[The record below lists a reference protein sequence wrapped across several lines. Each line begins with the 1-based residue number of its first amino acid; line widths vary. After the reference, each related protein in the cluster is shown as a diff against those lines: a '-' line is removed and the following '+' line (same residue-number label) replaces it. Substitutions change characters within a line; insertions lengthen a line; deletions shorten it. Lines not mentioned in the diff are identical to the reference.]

1 MIAVLISKDVSN
13 RTSADSVG
21 SGDSSTPSPRRGTP
35 ASHTKHIEE
44 QKHHQIN
51 TETLTTQYAS
61 ASPESDA
68 LVRTI
73 LHLSSHTSAPLSHFP
88 ACHSG

>member
-1 MIAVLISKDVSN
+1 VLISKDVSN

-21 SGDSSTPSPRRGTP
+21 SGGSSNPSPRRGTP

-51 TETLTTQYAS
+51 PENLTTQYAS
-61 ASPESDA
+61 DPPEYDA

-73 LHLSSHTSAPLSHFP
+73 PHLSSHTSAPLSHFP
-88 ACHSG
+88 SCHSGWF